1 MKSKT
6 SYFSK
11 TWFCND
17 LRAYGWFG
25 IVYTIVLF
33 CMMTLPSML
42 SYSDGNY
49 NTNYMMNIFEFDN
62 FFINV
67 MLLTLPVLVAILLF
81 RYLQVVRS
89 YTIIHSYPYTRVQIF
104 NSHILVGLILLLVP
118 LLFNTVL
125 MIIINTIVGCPT
137 SNMFYLS
144 WFLKASILSSA
155 IFIISSFIG
164 VIVGGSI
171 WQLVFSYI
179 FLLLPVGLIIM
190 VLYFLNIVVYGF
202 SDSYYSQANYLCPL
216 IINNMSNMSVVMN
229 MSIIAYIIY
238 IIIFYP
244 FALYLYK
251 RRNLENVSSIICF
264 NIFKVIFKYGVTFC
278 FMLGA
283 GVVFCYWYRH
293 DESLLRFL
301 IGGLVGAI
309 IGYFVSEMLLQKQ
322 INVFNKYKG
331 LLIYSLVIIIAIMG
345 FKFDLL
351 GYEKRV
357 PKAEDV
363 ESIDFNSGY
372 SHRFF
377 WNSYYSE
384 YDTEEMINFII
395 ELHTGIIKERPTE
408 GDQVNIAYRLK
419 NGKSIKRT
427 YSIDKEE
434 KYDQYYK
441 ALFESIEFKENHYA
455 LLTNDEEN
463 IYNANIYPD
472 SRKENIV
479 IKDQQELKEF
489 ISIAKQE
496 IIDESYENMKESIN
510 LAKISFY
517 GTSKKG
523 RNITLDVQLKSNYTN
538 LISWLQEKEY
548 YDDIVILPEDVSE
561 MAITTSYRYEDKEDI
576 FNRTGEYN
584 YIYIKDKGKIQEI
597 LNSMVNISDRN
608 DDIKDIIV
616 YIKYKSIDDIETI
629 LISAE
634 RAPEFI
640 LKQ

>member
-6 SYFSK
+6 SFFSK
-11 TWFCND
+11 TWFYND
-17 LRAYGWFG
+17 MRSYGWVG

-33 CMMTLPSML
+33 CMMTLPSMMG
-42 SYSDGNY
+42 YSAGNY
-49 NTNYMMNIFEFDN
+49 STNYIMNILEFN
-62 FFINV
+62 HFFINV
-67 MLLTLPVLVAILLF
+67 VLLTIPVLVAILLF

-118 LLFNTVL
+118 LLFNTLL
-125 MIIINTIVGCPT
+125 MIIINTIVGCPI
-137 SNMFYLS
+137 SNMFYIS
-144 WFLKASILSSA
+144 WLLKTAVLSSA

-202 SDSYYSQANYLCPL
+202 SNSYYSQANFLCPL
-216 IINNMSNMSVVMN
+216 IINNMSNMSVAVHI
-229 MSIIAYIIY
+229 SSIAYVMY
-238 IIIFYP
+238 IIIFYL

-264 NIFKVIFKYGVTFC
+264 DIFKVIFKYGVTFC

-283 GVVFCYWYRH
+283 GVVFCYWFRP
-293 DESLLRFL
+293 DESLMRFL
-301 IGGLVGAI
+301 IGGLVGAV
-309 IGYFVSEMLLQKQ
+309 IGYYLSEMLLQKQ
-322 INVFNKYKG
+322 INVFRKCKG
-331 LLIYSLVIIIAIMG
+331 LIIYSLVIIVAVIG

-351 GYEKRV
+351 GYEKQV
-357 PKAEDV
+357 PEAENV
-363 ESIDFNSGY
+363 QSVKFNCVY

-384 YDTEEMINFII
+384 YDSQEMINSIIDLHTKII
-395 ELHTGIIKERPTE
+395 EERPTDGE
-408 GDQVNIAYRLK
+408 QVNISYRLK

-441 ALFESIEFKENHYA
+441 SLFESIEFKENHYA

-472 SRKENIV
+472 SLKENIV
-479 IKDQQELKEF
+479 IKDPQELKEF

-510 LAKISFY
+510 LARISFY
-517 GTSKKG
+517 GTSKEG
-523 RNITLDVQLKSNYTN
+523 HNITLDVQLKSDYTK
-538 LISWLQEKEY
+538 LISWLKEKGY

-561 MAITTSYRYEDKEDI
+561 MAITTSYSFEDEENI

-584 YIYIKDKGKIQEI
+584 YIYITDKGKIQQI
-597 LNSMVNISDRN
+597 LNSMVTINERYDDKKDR
-608 DDIKDIIV
+608 IV

-629 LISAE
+629 RISAE

-640 LKQ
+640 RKH

>member
-6 SYFSK
+6 SFYSK
-11 TWFCND
+11 TWLCND

-25 IVYTIVLF
+25 IVYTIFFF
-33 CMMTLPSML
+33 CMMPLPTLL
-42 SYSDGNY
+42 SYSNDNY
-49 NTNYMMNIFEFDN
+49 NTNYIMKIFDFEN
-62 FFINV
+62 FFINIV
-67 MLLTLPVLVAILLF
+67 LLTLPVLVAILLF

-137 SNMFYLS
+137 NNMFYLS
-144 WFLKASILSSA
+144 WFLKTSVLSSA

-171 WQLVFSYI
+171 WHLVFSYI

-216 IINNMSNMSVVMN
+216 IINNMSSFSVGVN

-283 GVVFCYWYRH
+283 GVVFCYWYRN
-293 DESLLRFL
+293 DESLIRFL
-301 IGGLVGAI
+301 TGGLVGAV
-309 IGYFVSEMLLQKQ
+309 IGYFLSEMLLQKQ
-322 INVFNKYKG
+322 INVFRKYKG
-331 LLIYSLVIIIAIMG
+331 LLIYSLVIIVVVMG
-345 FKFDLL
+345 FKLDLL

-357 PKAEDV
+357 PKAKDV
-363 ESIDFNSGY
+363 ESIEFYCEY

-384 YDTEEMINFII
+384 YDTEEMINSII
-395 ELHTGIIKERPTE
+395 ALHTEIIKERPTE
-408 GDQVNIAYRLK
+408 GNAINISYMLK
-419 NGKSIKRT
+419 DGNSIKRT
-427 YSIDKEE
+427 YLIDGIE

-441 ALFESIEFKENHYA
+441 SLFESIEFKENHYA
-455 LLTNDEEN
+455 LLTNDQEN

-472 SRKENIV
+472 SLKENII
-479 IKDQQELKEF
+479 IKDPQELKEF

-496 IIDESYENMKESIN
+496 IIDESYEDMKKSIN
-510 LAKISFY
+510 LARINFY
-517 GTSKKG
+517 GNSKEG
-523 RNITLDVQLKSNYTN
+523 HNITLDVQLKSNYTK
-538 LISWLQEKEY
+538 LISWLKEKGY
-548 YDDIVILPEDVSE
+548 YDDIVILPEDISE

-584 YIYIKDKGKIQEI
+584 YIYIKDKGKIQQI
-597 LNSMVNISDRN
+597 LNSRVNISERY
-608 DDIKDIIV
+608 DDTKDMIV
-616 YIKYKSIDDIETI
+616 YIKYNSIDDIKTI
-629 LISAE
+629 RISAE